1 MPGKFCALHLG
12 LFERN
17 HVSAFLQ
24 CNHGMNK
31 KDFPVIPSD
40 RSDDLHNLKIADSS
54 DLVLFMAGNQFMAM
68 GEIVSAF
75 QKEYPHIKRIFYE
88 TLPPG
93 LELKQILSG
102 GAVFGDKVLDI
113 YPDIYTSVN
122 EKAMKTLEQSGHINK
137 EDYYLYLHNRLTLMV
152 VKENPARIN
161 SVMDLARDDVRISQP
176 DPENEDIAF
185 LIMEMYRQAGGD
197 RLVHR
202 IMEEKRAEGTTI
214 FTVVHHRETPLRITK
229 KTVDVGPVWA
239 TEVIHAKVTSGLA
252 FDVFEPGEKFDQR
265 DRTNYYVCKL
275 KNAPHPDNAGMFLD
289 FITSSSAQ
297 KIYKKYGFVTP

>member
-1 MPGKFCALHLG
+1 MSRYQAVGYKK
-12 LFERN
+12 N
-17 HVSAFLQ
+17 
-24 CNHGMNK
+24 GMNK
-31 KDFPVIPSD
+31 KNFPVIPSD

-68 GEIVSAF
+68 GEIISAF
-75 QKEYPHIKRIFYE
+75 QKEYPHIKRVFYE

-122 EKAMKTLEQSGHINK
+122 EKAMKILEQFGHINK
-137 EDYYLYLHNRLTLMV
+137 ENYYLYLHNRLTLMV
-152 VKENPARIN
+152 VKENPARIT
-161 SVMDLARDDVRISQP
+161 SVTDLARDDVRISQP

-239 TEVIHAKVTSGLA
+239 TEVIYAKVTSGLA
-252 FDVFEPGEKFDQR
+252 FDVVEPGEKLDQR
-265 DRTNYYVCKL
+265 DKTNYYVCKL

-297 KIYKKYGFVTP
+297 KIYKKYGFLTP

>member
-1 MPGKFCALHLG
+1 
-12 LFERN
+12 
-17 HVSAFLQ
+17 
-24 CNHGMNK
+24 
-31 KDFPVIPSD
+31 
-40 RSDDLHNLKIADSS
+40 
-54 DLVLFMAGNQFMAM
+54 MAM

-93 LELKQILSG
+93 LELKQILSR

-137 EDYYLYLHNRLTLMV
+137 EDYHLYLHNRLTLMV

-197 RLVHR
+197 GLVHR

-239 TEVIHAKVTSGLA
+239 TEVIYAKVTSGLA
-252 FDVFEPGEKFDQR
+252 FDVVEPGEKLDQR
-265 DRTNYYVCKL
+265 DKTNYYVCKL